1 MFTLLFG
8 IYTFVIC
15 TVMLLLSVVAFVLT
29 VPFDKQRKVVHE
41 LSRALVYMFVMVPP
55 MWKRRVEGLE
65 HIEKDK
71 PYVIVINHQSMVDIM
86 MLYLVPMTFRWVSK
100 REVYRI
106 PFIGRFL
113 LLHGDITIDRKQGS
127 KAMRKVMEKG
137 QMWLGRGVS
146 VSMFPEG
153 TRSKDGEIHRFKAG
167 AFALAKEAGVRPGT
181 ALAYLIA
188 PPLEGM
194 YAMDAALKAADV
206 SLCKLYAPPTET
218 NFGGGLLSGSRSACE
233 AACAAFRQAVADV
246 AAAPIE

>member
-1 MFTLLFG
+1 
-8 IYTFVIC
+8 
-15 TVMLLLSVVAFVLT
+15 MLLLSVVAFVLT

-65 HIEKDK
+65 HIEKDE
-71 PYVIVINHQSMVDIM
+71 PYVIIINHQSMVDIM

-167 AFALAKEAGVRPGT
+167 AFALAKEAGVGILPVVMDGSTTMFKPSMMVNWRNEFVIRLLPPVT
-181 ALAYLIA
+181 AEEVSQTDQSELMEQVRERMVDALAEIR
-188 PPLEGM
+188 E
-194 YAMDAALKAADV
+194 K
-206 SLCKLYAPPTET
+206 
-218 NFGGGLLSGSRSACE
+218 
-233 AACAAFRQAVADV
+233 
-246 AAAPIE
+246 

>member
-167 AFALAKEAGVRPGT
+167 AFALAKEAGVGILPVVMDGSSTMFKPSMMVNWRNEFVIRVLPPVT
-181 ALAYLIA
+181 AEEVAQTDQSELMEQVRERMVDALAEIR
-188 PPLEGM
+188 E
-194 YAMDAALKAADV
+194 K
-206 SLCKLYAPPTET
+206 
-218 NFGGGLLSGSRSACE
+218 
-233 AACAAFRQAVADV
+233 
-246 AAAPIE
+246 

>member
-1 MFTLLFG
+1 MLTFLFG

-71 PYVIVINHQSMVDIM
+71 PYVIVINHQSMIDIM

-167 AFALAKEAGVRPGT
+167 AFALAKEAGVGILPVVMDGSTTMFKPSMMVNWRNEFVIRVLPPVT
-181 ALAYLIA
+181 AEEVAQTDQSELMEQVREKMVDALAEIR
-188 PPLEGM
+188 E
-194 YAMDAALKAADV
+194 K
-206 SLCKLYAPPTET
+206 
-218 NFGGGLLSGSRSACE
+218 
-233 AACAAFRQAVADV
+233 
-246 AAAPIE
+246 

>member
-1 MFTLLFG
+1 MFTLLFA

-41 LSRALVYMFVMVPP
+41 LSRALVYMFVMLPP
-55 MWKRRVEGLE
+55 LWRRRVEGLE

-86 MLYLVPMTFRWVSK
+86 MLYLVPMIFRWVSK
-100 REVYRI
+100 REAYRI

-167 AFALAKEAGVRPGT
+167 AFALAKEAGVGILPVVMDGSTTMFKPSMMVNWRNEFVIRVLPPVT
-181 ALAYLIA
+181 AEEVAQTDQNELMEQVRERMVDALAEIR
-188 PPLEGM
+188 
-194 YAMDAALKAADV
+194 K
-206 SLCKLYAPPTET
+206 K
-218 NFGGGLLSGSRSACE
+218 
-233 AACAAFRQAVADV
+233 
-246 AAAPIE
+246 

>member
-1 MFTLLFG
+1 MFTLLFA

-55 MWKRRVEGLE
+55 MWRRRVEGLE

-86 MLYLVPMTFRWVSK
+86 MLYLVPMIFRWVSK
-100 REVYRI
+100 REAYRI

-167 AFALAKEAGVRPGT
+167 AFALAKEAGVGILPVVMDGSTTMFKPSMMVNWRNEFVIRVLPPVT
-181 ALAYLIA
+181 AEEVAQTDQSELMEQVRERMVDALAEIR
-188 PPLEGM
+188 
-194 YAMDAALKAADV
+194 K
-206 SLCKLYAPPTET
+206 K
-218 NFGGGLLSGSRSACE
+218 
-233 AACAAFRQAVADV
+233 
-246 AAAPIE
+246 

>member
-1 MFTLLFG
+1 MFTLLFA

-167 AFALAKEAGVRPGT
+167 AFALAKEAGVGILPVVMDGSTTMFKPSMMVNWRNEFVIRVLPPVT
-181 ALAYLIA
+181 AEEVAQTDQSELMEQVRERMVDALAEIR
-188 PPLEGM
+188 E
-194 YAMDAALKAADV
+194 K
-206 SLCKLYAPPTET
+206 
-218 NFGGGLLSGSRSACE
+218 
-233 AACAAFRQAVADV
+233 
-246 AAAPIE
+246 

>member
-1 MFTLLFG
+1 MFTLLFA

-167 AFALAKEAGVRPGT
+167 AFALAKEAGVGILPVVMDGSSTMFRPSMMVNWRNEFVIRVLPPVT
-181 ALAYLIA
+181 AEEVAQTDQSELMEQVRERMVDALAEIR
-188 PPLEGM
+188 E
-194 YAMDAALKAADV
+194 K
-206 SLCKLYAPPTET
+206 
-218 NFGGGLLSGSRSACE
+218 
-233 AACAAFRQAVADV
+233 
-246 AAAPIE
+246 

>member
-1 MFTLLFG
+1 MFTLLFA

-55 MWKRRVEGLE
+55 MWRRRVEGLE

-86 MLYLVPMTFRWVSK
+86 MLYLVPMIFRWVSK
-100 REVYRI
+100 REAYRI

-167 AFALAKEAGVRPGT
+167 AFALAKEAGVGILPVVMDGSTTMFKPSMMVNWRNEFVIRVLPPVT
-181 ALAYLIA
+181 AEEVAQTDQNELMEQVRERMVDALAEIR
-188 PPLEGM
+188 E
-194 YAMDAALKAADV
+194 K
-206 SLCKLYAPPTET
+206 
-218 NFGGGLLSGSRSACE
+218 
-233 AACAAFRQAVADV
+233 
-246 AAAPIE
+246 